1 MNRIRRK
8 RPRLWLEPEA
18 YRQLSRELL
27 ARMDGAAK
35 TAAQHK
41 IFSSTTSAH
50 AASSEMMPKRISL
63 RSVRAV
69 IEPDTYIATPRILQI
84 GKTMTRTKTEIQA
97 LRAVEM
103 ARRTHGQDVQSAGT
117 SLLSARIRIEQRFP
131 KPRVGS
137 STLPRPTTL
146 ILSFSRSSTI
156 RSIRRNAPKWC
167 KCHKSVIVFSSI
179 RAQTDQ
185 NESRPARRRAE
196 QHLKLRPA
204 IQVKPASELVR
215 FLPDS

>member
-1 MNRIRRK
+1 
-8 RPRLWLEPEA
+8 
-18 YRQLSRELL
+18 
-27 ARMDGAAK
+27 MDGAAK

-69 IEPDTYIATPRILQI
+69 IEPDTYIATQNTANREDDDANENRNP
-84 GKTMTRTKTEIQA
+84 A

-167 KCHKSVIVFSSI
+167 KCHKSVIVFGSI